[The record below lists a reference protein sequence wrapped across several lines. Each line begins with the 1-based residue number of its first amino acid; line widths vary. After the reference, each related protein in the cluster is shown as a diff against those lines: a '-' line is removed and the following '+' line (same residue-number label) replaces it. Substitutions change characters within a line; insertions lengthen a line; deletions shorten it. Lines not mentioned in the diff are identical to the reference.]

1 MKQLKIQQQITVRE
15 GPALEK
21 YLNDISKSHPLKA
34 EEEVELAIKIRAGDV
49 HALEKMVTSN
59 LRFVVSVAKQYQNK
73 GLALADLINEGNM
86 GLIKAAT
93 KFDETRGF
101 KFISYAVWWIRQSI
115 MAALVENAR
124 VIRLPLNKIDSY
136 HKINHALTEFLQ
148 KNQREPSTYELAEM
162 TELSETQVR
171 ALLKMNSKPVS
182 MDAPLGS
189 NDDAGRILDVV
200 PDLVEAHPDERLAEQ
215 SLAKEVRMALSSLN
229 DRENQVL
236 SMYYGLDGSNYT
248 SLEDIGSQLGLT
260 RERVRQI
267 KERAIRR
274 LRRNRF
280 GKELQNYLG

>member
-1 MKQLKIQQQITVRE
+1 MAMKQLKIQQQITVRE

-136 HKINHALTEFLQ
+136 HKINHALTEF
-148 KNQREPSTYELAEM
+148 
-162 TELSETQVR
+162 
-171 ALLKMNSKPVS
+171 
-182 MDAPLGS
+182 
-189 NDDAGRILDVV
+189 
-200 PDLVEAHPDERLAEQ
+200 
-215 SLAKEVRMALSSLN
+215 
-229 DRENQVL
+229 
-236 SMYYGLDGSNYT
+236 
-248 SLEDIGSQLGLT
+248 
-260 RERVRQI
+260 
-267 KERAIRR
+267 
-274 LRRNRF
+274 
-280 GKELQNYLG
+280 

>member
-21 YLNDISKSHPLKA
+21 YLNDISKSHPLTA
-34 EEEVELAIKIRAGDV
+34 DEEVELAIKIKAGDQQ
-49 HALEKMVTSN
+49 ALEKMVTSN

-73 GLALADLINEGNM
+73 GLALADLINEGNT

-136 HKINHALTEFLQ
+136 HKINNALTEFLQ
-148 KNQREPSTYELAEM
+148 KNQREPSPYELSEM
-162 TELSETQVR
+162 TELTESQVR
-171 ALLKMNSKPVS
+171 ALLKMNSKHIS
-182 MDAPLGS
+182 THSPLGS
-189 NDDAGRILDVV
+189 GADAGTILDVV
-200 PDLVEAHPDERLAEQ
+200 ADKVEDSPSEQ
-215 SLAKEVRMALSSLN
+215 LQNEALKEEVQYALSKLHE
-229 DRENQVL
+229 REKQVL
-236 SMYYGLDGSNYT
+236 SMYYGLDGSNYQ
-248 SLEDIGSQLGLT
+248 SLEDIGNKMGLT

-274 LRRNRF
+274 LRKNRI
-280 GKELQNYLG
+280 GKELKTYLS